1 LSSATLAAAQSAT
14 SDGITI
20 YTAVARFPVAS
31 LPAGTHA
38 LSATYASQARFVGSS
53 ATGAIGVTK
62 ASVAPTVTQ
71 PKSTTVYGQAATF
84 TATLRSVPG
93 GTIPT
98 GYIQFYGGGKPIGGQ
113 VAIDAKGRATFTGIP
128 RFVGSR
134 MVTAQYLGDRN
145 YAATT
150 SAAIEHTVTQS

>member
-1 LSSATLAAAQSAT
+1 ML
-14 SDGITI
+14 G
-20 YTAVARFPVAS
+20 
-31 LPAGTHA
+31 
-38 LSATYASQARFVGSS
+38 
-53 ATGAIGVTK
+53 
-62 ASVAPTVTQ
+62 Q
-71 PKSTTVYGQAATF
+71 PATF
-84 TATLRSVPG
+84 TATLFSVPG

-98 GYIQFYGGGKPIGGQ
+98 GYVQFYSGGKPIGGQ